1 MVERNNKAFALK
13 RAKDGNVGPMIE
25 NDPFFRI

>member
-13 RAKDGNVGPMIE
+13 TAKDGNVGPIIE
-25 NDPFFRI
+25 NDLFFGI